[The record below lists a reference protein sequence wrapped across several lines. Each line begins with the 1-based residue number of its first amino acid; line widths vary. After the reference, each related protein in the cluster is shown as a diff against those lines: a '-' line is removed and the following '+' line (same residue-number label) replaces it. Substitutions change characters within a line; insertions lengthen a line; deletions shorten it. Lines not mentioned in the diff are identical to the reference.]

1 MLLFAILPGWCSSQT
16 VQDSISYRRDTCVT
30 VSHYCIRYFEKKGL
44 EVRYPWQAAEKN
56 CLFSAAVKNHR
67 ISNGL
72 TISGS
77 VSLGIGAGLLC
88 AGLTLLQPHDPF
100 SYQIGRTLIIAGLSS
115 VTVAI
120 PFFVLAPKYRHTT
133 AIQIET
139 LKKL

>member
-1 MLLFAILPGWCSSQT
+1 
-16 VQDSISYRRDTCVT
+16 VYRTDTCVT
-30 VSHYCIRYFEKKGL
+30 VSHYCTRYFEKKGI
-44 EVRYPWQAAEKN
+44 EAHYPWQAAEKN
-56 CLFSAAVKNHR
+56 CLFSTAVKNHR

-72 TISGS
+72 TIGGS

-88 AGLTLLQPHDPF
+88 AGLTLLTPHDPF

-115 VTVAI
+115 ATVAI